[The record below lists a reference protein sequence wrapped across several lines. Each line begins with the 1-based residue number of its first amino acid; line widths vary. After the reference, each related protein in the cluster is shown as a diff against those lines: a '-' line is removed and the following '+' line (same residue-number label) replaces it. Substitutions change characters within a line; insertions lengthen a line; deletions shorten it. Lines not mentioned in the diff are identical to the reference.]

1 MIPSK
6 MMKINEEVEK
16 ALLKHIILKESLFVR
31 VV

>member
-16 ALLKHIILKESLFVR
+16 ALLKHIILKETAYLFA
-31 VV
+31 